1 MTTAMMVSHWSAIAG
16 AVGTLCLGMFGLL
29 APTHCARFV
38 GLSARDRTGFGEF
51 RATYGGLFI
60 ALGALPLW
68 SGEPMAFLAASLAWG
83 GAAVGRL
90 TSILVDGGHTEGRSF
105 AALAFE
111 CAFALLLASGATG

>member
-90 TSILVDGGHTEGRSF
+90 ISVLIDGGYQERRSL
-105 AALAFE
+105 AAFAFE
-111 CAFALLLASGATG
+111 CAFALLLATGV